1 MDDFGDPLSLLHT
14 KVVLLGFWGL
24 GDQVCSFE
32 YGISSLGLVGF
43 GNWGAGSA
51 STTSTTKISG
61 FRCAKAPSQEVRVQ
75 KFYARNSPN
84 EGRAVAVRLRATR
97 NLRVWGPSNGYS
109 PGF

>member
-14 KVVLLGFWGL
+14 KVVLLEFWGL

-43 GNWGAGSA
+43 GSWGAGSA

-75 KFYARNSPN
+75 KFVLETPPTK
-84 EGRAVAVRLRATR
+84 G
-97 NLRVWGPSNGYS
+97 GPL
-109 PGF
+109 PCV